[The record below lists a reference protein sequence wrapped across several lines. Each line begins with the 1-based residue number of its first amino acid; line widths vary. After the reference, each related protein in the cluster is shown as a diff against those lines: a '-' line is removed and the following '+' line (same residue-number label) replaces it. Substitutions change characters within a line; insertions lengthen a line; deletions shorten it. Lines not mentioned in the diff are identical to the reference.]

1 MQPSQCRTCG
11 QPILWVRRGDD
22 TDRWN
27 RPLDISSGQPGF
39 CLVDGVIHATTMYQ
53 AHVCQP
59 RTVQQFDDQRRY
71 TLSDP
76 LPDQPPAAP
85 VVDEIEEE
93 DAPEYDAAQAER
105 DAQADELERRQA
117 HEQLERERA
126 QYLVAREAERAA
138 SRAIYDALNV
148 EAIHKLKCRKCGAS
162 RSTKCWNLSARNRGK
177 KEHTIKVH
185 PERREDLI
193 AKKGLKK

>member
-76 LPDQPPAAP
+76 LPQAVPPTIDDAEDQ
-85 VVDEIEEE
+85 D
-93 DAPEYDAAQAER
+93 DAPEYDAEQAQR
-105 DAQADELERRQA
+105 DAEADELKRREA
-117 HEQLERERA
+117 HELVEQQRA
-126 QYLVAREAERAA
+126 QFYAAREAERAA
-138 SRAIYDALNV
+138 AREAYDALNV
-148 EAIHKLKCRKCGAS
+148 EAVHKLKCRRCGAS
-162 RSTKCWNLSARNRGK
+162 RSTKCWNLSARHRGK
-177 KEHTIKVH
+177 KEHTINVH
-185 PERREDLI
+185 PERREDLL